1 MANIVQQKI
10 TLRISDG
17 TSMNAFVAR
26 PGGKDKSPGVLVF
39 QEAFGVN
46 AHIRDVTQR
55 IAKEGYVAIA
65 PEMFHRTAPPGF
77 EAGYT
82 DMQSVMPHLR
92 ALTETGMSDDI
103 GAAHDWLRKDSQV
116 AADRIASIGFC
127 MGGRVSFLACATVE
141 LCAAISF
148 YGGGIAPALLPHASE
163 LRAPML
169 FFWGG
174 RDKHIGQDQIR
185 SVMEALDKERKT
197 YTNVEI
203 SDADH
208 GFFCDQRA
216 SYNPSAARQAWALS
230 RSFLEMHL
238 KPDVAA
244 APAAEG

>member
-10 TLRISDG
+10 ALQISDG

-26 PGGKDKSPGVLVF
+26 PGGKEKFPGVLVF

-55 IAKEGYVAIA
+55 VAKEGYVAIA

-77 EAGYT
+77 EASYT

-92 ALTETGMSDDI
+92 ALTEAGMSDDI
-103 GAAHDWLRKDSQV
+103 RAAHGWLQKDPQV
-116 AADRIASIGFC
+116 ADRIASIGFC
-127 MGGRVSFLACATVE
+127 MGGRVSFLACATVAVR
-141 LCAAISF
+141 AAISF
-148 YGGGIAPALLPHASE
+148 YGGGIAPALLPRARE

-174 RDKHIGQDQIR
+174 LDKHIGKDQIR
-185 SVMEALDKERKT
+185 SVTEALDKEGKT

-216 SYNPSAARQAWALS
+216 SYNPNAARQAWALS
-230 RSFLEMHL
+230 RAFFEMHL
-238 KPDVAA
+238 KPEVAA
-244 APAAEG
+244 APAGEG